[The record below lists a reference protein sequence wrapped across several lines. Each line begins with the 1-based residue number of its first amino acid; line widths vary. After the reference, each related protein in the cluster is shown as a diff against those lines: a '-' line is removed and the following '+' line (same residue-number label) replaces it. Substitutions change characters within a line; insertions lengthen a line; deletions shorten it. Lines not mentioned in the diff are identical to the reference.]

1 MSKIINCIKKYY
13 RVDYLAH
20 LLAGI
25 GLSEFAFTIVH
36 IFNGNLIH
44 YSIAASIVLF
54 IVFAKDVIWDK
65 WMKKG
70 TFEWADII
78 IGCFGVLLVIAQW
91 LLMLFIK
98 L

>member
-1 MSKIINCIKKYY
+1 MSKIIDWIKKYY

-20 LLAGI
+20 LLATISLGE
-25 GLSEFAFTIVH
+25 LFFTVVH

-44 YSIAASIVLF
+44 YITAALVVLF
-54 IVFAKDVIWDK
+54 IIFAKDVIWDK

-78 IGCFGVLLVIAQW
+78 IGCLGLLMVIIQW
-91 LLMLFIK
+91 LLLLI
-98 L
+98 

>member
-1 MSKIINCIKKYY
+1 MRKIIDWIKKYY

-25 GLSEFAFTIVH
+25 TLGELVFTIVH
-36 IFNGNLIH
+36 IFSGSIIH
-44 YSIAASIVLF
+44 YIIATLVVLF
-54 IVFAKDVIWDK
+54 VIFAKDVIWDK

-78 IGCFGVLLVIAQW
+78 IGCLGLLMVIIQW
-91 LLMLFIK
+91 LLLLI
-98 L
+98 

>member
-1 MSKIINCIKKYY
+1 MNKIIAFIKKYY

-25 GLSEFAFTIVH
+25 GLGEFTFTFAH
-36 IFNGNLIH
+36 IFGNN
-44 YSIAASIVLF
+44 F
-54 IVFAKDVIWDK
+54 INYCVAVFLSLLVIFYKDVVHDK

-78 IGCFGVLLVIAQW
+78 IGCSGLSLVIIQW
-91 LLMLFIK
+91 LLLLI
-98 L
+98 

>member
-1 MSKIINCIKKYY
+1 MSKIIDWIKKYY

-25 GLSEFAFTIVH
+25 TLGEFAFTIVH
-36 IFNGNLIH
+36 IFSGSLI
-44 YSIAASIVLF
+44 YYIIAALIVLF
-54 IVFAKDVIWDK
+54 IIFAKDVIWDK

-78 IGCFGVLLVIAQW
+78 IGCLGLLMVIIQW
-91 LLMLFIK
+91 LLLLI
-98 L
+98 